1 VLALAAL
8 CGAPAPAFAADATWL
23 ASPSDGNFNNTAN
36 WSGGVVPNGTATFD
50 ASSMTSLSFSA
61 GVSMGGWTFN
71 PGAPAYTFTSGQ
83 NFEFT
88 GAGIIV
94 SGGSVAITN
103 NSFFSFRNASAAG
116 PAAITNNNLMIFWN
130 TSTADNATITNNDT
144 LQFTDTSTAGT
155 AMITSNSG
163 GGGVSFHGS
172 STAGQATITN
182 NSGANLNFWDTSTAG
197 DATITNNSGAN
208 MNFLDSSTAGGATI
222 DNASGATLVF
232 FNSSAAANAIIA
244 NNGTMTFSQSSTAGT
259 ASITNSGSIQ
269 FADSTTAG
277 DATITTTNGGTT
289 SIGSTASGGSGRF
302 ITQSGGTFNISG
314 LGSAG
319 TTAGSIEGAGSYVLG
334 AKNLTVGSNDLSTEV
349 SGVISGVGGSLT
361 KVGSGTFTLTGTNT
375 YTGATT
381 VSDGTLQIGKNG
393 DPGSIASATVDVGAS
408 GTLQYV
414 DSSDAGSATISNSG
428 VMKFF
433 NTSTAGNASITNT
446 NTLDFGDN
454 SSAGTAAISSDAW
467 LTFWNAS
474 TAGDATIT
482 TTNGGTTSFVH
493 ASSGGSAQFVTQAG
507 GTVDIS
513 GLSSGGTTAGSIEGA
528 GNYVL
533 GAKNLTVGSNGLD
546 TTVSGVISGVG
557 GSLTK
562 TGNGTL
568 ILSGANTYTGA
579 TTVDDGV
586 LEVSGS
592 IASATVDVDTASAS
606 LLYVG
611 SASAGSAAITNDG
624 GLGFWNS
631 STANDANI
639 TNTGNVHFFT
649 TSAAG
654 TATVTN
660 NGGAVTF
667 HNSSTAA
674 NATINNNGTL
684 QFQDSSDAGSAT
696 ITNNSNL
703 YFVNTASAEDATITT
718 ANGATTQLSD
728 TATGGAAR
736 FITQSGGT
744 FDISGLSNGGATA
757 GSIEGA
763 GDYVLGAKNLDVGSN
778 DLSTTISGVISGVGG
793 SLTKSGSGTLNLTG
807 TNTYTGDTTVNAGTL
822 RVNGSIA
829 SSLTTINSGATL
841 GGNGTVGD
849 LTINNGGHLAP
860 GNSIGTIT
868 VNGNLTFA
876 SGSTYEVEV
885 SPTGADLTTVT
896 GSATLA
902 GTAKAL
908 FQPGT
913 PDHTYTILTAA
924 GGLGGTTFDSL
935 TTVNLPAGFSAN
947 LDYSGND
954 VLLNLTA
961 NSSGGGFPA
970 NQQRVSE
977 AITGYFNRGGSLPS
991 QFVTLLGLPDD
1002 ERKTALSQLSGEATD
1017 AARGAAFHASSQ
1029 FMGLMLTPRGAATP
1043 ACSPTFAGAAPLAVP
1058 IAYGIADEPGSPTD
1072 PPRATAWASGFA
1084 GGSSTDGAAAT
1095 GSHSLSAHTY
1105 GFAAGIDEI
1114 LSPDASIGLAFATG
1128 NGSWSLSDA
1137 LGGGQSRDYQLGLN
1151 GTARD
1156 ENLYATAALAYGFH
1170 RMTTQRTAP
1179 GGSALSADFDAHS
1192 LAARIEAGMHVTA
1205 DDLGLAP
1212 YVAFGTQSF
1221 FTPGYQEADP
1231 DNSGFGLSYDART
1244 ATSAR
1249 AEIGS
1254 RFTHE
1259 IALDN
1264 DTILKLDGR
1273 LAYARDWTTASALAA
1288 SFASL
1293 PGSSF
1298 TVSAATPPKHLALA
1312 SFGGEL
1318 ILGNGLSLSAHLDG
1332 EFSQVSTSCAGMATL
1347 SYSW

>member
-1 VLALAAL
+1 
-8 CGAPAPAFAADATWL
+8 
-23 ASPSDGNFNNTAN
+23 
-36 WSGGVVPNGTATFD
+36 
-50 ASSMTSLSFSA
+50 
-61 GVSMGGWTFN
+61 
-71 PGAPAYTFTSGQ
+71 
-83 NFEFT
+83 
-88 GAGIIV
+88 
-94 SGGSVAITN
+94 
-103 NSFFSFRNASAAG
+103 
-116 PAAITNNNLMIFWN
+116 
-130 TSTADNATITNNDT
+130 
-144 LQFTDTSTAGT
+144 
-155 AMITSNSG
+155 
-163 GGGVSFHGS
+163 
-172 STAGQATITN
+172 
-182 NSGANLNFWDTSTAG
+182 
-197 DATITNNSGAN
+197 
-208 MNFLDSSTAGGATI
+208 MNFIDSSTAGAPTI
-222 DNASGATLVF
+222 DNASGATLAF
-232 FNSSAAANAIIA
+232 FNTGSAANAVVT
-244 NNGTMTFSQSSTAGT
+244 NNGTMSFSQSSTAGT

-289 SIGSTASGGSGRF
+289 SIGSTASGGSARF
-302 ITQSGGTFNISG
+302 ITQAGGAFNISG
-314 LGSAG
+314 LGSAD

-334 AKNLTVGSNDLSTEV
+334 AKSLTVGSNNLSTEV

-361 KVGSGTFTLTGTNT
+361 KVGSGTLTLTGTNT